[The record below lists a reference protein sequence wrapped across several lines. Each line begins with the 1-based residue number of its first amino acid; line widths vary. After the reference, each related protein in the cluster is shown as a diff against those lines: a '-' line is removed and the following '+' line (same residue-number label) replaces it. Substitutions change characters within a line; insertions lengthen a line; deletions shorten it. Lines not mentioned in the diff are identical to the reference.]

1 MWARRAEH
9 TFSEPVRVSEFLRE
23 SPSFSERA
31 SLSPREL
38 APRAP
43 RDCAR
48 RGASPRRPTLSSS
61 ARRRCSAAT
70 TSKRPSSRRR
80 AATSSAQRRSDTDPA
95 SHWPGPSLTAGYRIF
110 NTWMGDMTKLL
121 LFRAVLEAAEREG
134 LQARAVSTG
143 AALMRTLEAAR
154 ERRPRCWGL
163 HCRLARQQPD
173 ACTRPCLRE
182 GASAPPQAARA
193 RPLLGIHTLNPRHPR
208 CGGLAHSLTC
218 RETPF
223 TLTP

>member
-1 MWARRAEH
+1 
-9 TFSEPVRVSEFLRE
+9 
-23 SPSFSERA
+23 
-31 SLSPREL
+31 
-38 APRAP
+38 
-43 RDCAR
+43 
-48 RGASPRRPTLSSS
+48 
-61 ARRRCSAAT
+61 
-70 TSKRPSSRRR
+70 
-80 AATSSAQRRSDTDPA
+80 
-95 SHWPGPSLTAGYRIF
+95 
-110 NTWMGDMTKLL
+110 MGDMTKLL